1 MQIDIIPWAG
11 GTREL
16 LRCERETC
24 YEAIFQSPL
33 ARSFVRARNEEV
45 TYNRGASMGGRA
57 STLFTAIVGKALGL
71 FPGTM
76 TFAKWLQS
84 LKNVEKGELLF
95 FSPTSLGTYLSNT
108 KPGNWWVRSFCPWI
122 CICFPL
128 SLPRQR
134 RAEGRN
140 QHNFH
145 WPGSKYA
152 YDILLTFT
160 LPDWAFVA
168 GYIKFPV
175 GVLPFM
181 QHASCSPHE
190 WFTNEGAICE
200 LQPH

>member
-1 MQIDIIPWAG
+1 
-11 GTREL
+11 
-16 LRCERETC
+16 
-24 YEAIFQSPL
+24 
-33 ARSFVRARNEEV
+33 
-45 TYNRGASMGGRA
+45 
-57 STLFTAIVGKALGL
+57 
-71 FPGTM
+71 M

-160 LPDWAFVA
+160 LPFQIYPWLGICSWLHQVSCTSIAIHAACFMLA
-168 GYIKFPV
+168 AWMIYKWGGNLWTTAALTHAHSNSQLLKHRFLGV
-175 GVLPFM
+175 GREERCLQYDQVSRWDMFM
-181 QHASCSPHE
+181 
-190 WFTNEGAICE
+190 T
-200 LQPH
+200 